1 MIEARCL
8 TVYAGGELVVKCAS
22 FSVGPGE
29 LAVLYG
35 PTGGGKS
42 SIVKALA
49 GIYRYSGEV
58 RLKRPYFIFQDVD
71 FNLLFAYTDEEARSV
86 ACRPAER
93 REIAKMSPGQRQLF
107 AVRLALESGA
117 SAVVLD
123 EPLAFLDPAS
133 ALEVAEAI
141 KRLRDR
147 GLGVLVAE
155 HRLEFFLDADRFY
168 LVDGGVE
175 ELGLED
181 LLIEAS
187 RRGYGP
193 YFTRRSFKLPAA
205 PRGEGCGVELGG
217 RPYPPGSKI
226 ALTGPVGS
234 GKTHTLYALAGVV
247 KKAGVRGCRP
257 AGFVP
262 QNPYLYFGEVDLSKA
277 PREVLEWLGLGPGDS
292 PLRLSYGEA
301 RLLAVLWELWRRPR
315 LLLLDEPTAGVD
327 RRYAEAVGEL
337 ISAYGGTVV
346 FATHD
351 PVFAERY
358 GEYKIRL
365 G

>member
-1 MIEARCL
+1 M
-8 TVYAGGELVVKCAS
+8 
-22 FSVGPGE
+22 
-29 LAVLYG
+29 
-35 PTGGGKS
+35 
-42 SIVKALA
+42 
-49 GIYRYSGEV
+49 
-58 RLKRPYFIFQDVD
+58 
-71 FNLLFAYTDEEARSV
+71 
-86 ACRPAER
+86 
-93 REIAKMSPGQRQLF
+93 
-107 AVRLALESGA
+107 
-117 SAVVLD
+117 VLD

-133 ALEVAEAI
+133 ALEVAGAI
-141 KRLRDR
+141 KALRGR

-175 ELGLED
+175 EVSLED
-181 LLIEAS
+181 LLMETS

-193 YFTRRSFKLPAA
+193 YFTRHSYKPPSA
-205 PRGEGCGVELGG
+205 PRDEGCGVEIGG
-217 RPYPPGSKI
+217 RPYSSGSKI

-234 GKTHTLYALAGVV
+234 GKTYTLYDLAGVV
-247 KKAGVRGCRP
+247 KISGVRCCRP
-257 AGFVP
+257 VGFVP
-262 QNPYLYFGEVDLSKA
+262 QNPYLYFGEVDLSDA
-277 PREVLEWLGLGPGDS
+277 PREVLEWLGLGPGER

-301 RLLAVLWELWRRPR
+301 RLLAVLWELWKRPR

-358 GEYKIRL
+358 AEYKIRL